1 MTYNSEEIR
10 EEANQKL
17 SNARMKTLILE
28 PFYGDILV
36 QTDFIADYTVK
47 TAATN
52 GLNIIYNPN
61 YVKDLT
67 DEQVTFLILHELYHC
82 LLYHIPRMGNKDKYI
97 WNIAADLIVNYRI
110 LKETPSLGLNIQ
122 NVQAIKGS
130 LIGGDD
136 LADIT
141 TEELYDKLLKQ
152 KEEQKRMGRKNSYT
166 LKIGENSEIKVTE
179 DGEFDFD
186 IIQNDGMA
194 NEDLEERIN
203 QKILTSLLKSKQ
215 AGKLDTDL
223 ERKFNHITAPKV
235 KWYTYIRRFLS
246 NREDD
251 ESSFS
256 TPDRMNIYRGVI
268 LPGESQEEKQLEDIV
283 IAIDTSGSIT
293 DNDIGRAVFHLK
305 QLCDQYNLQGHL
317 IYWDTEVRQAV
328 KIKRYSDIIKTT
340 VKGGGGTNVMPVFEY
355 IKKNLPKTIC
365 TVVITD
371 GYLLEYPKSIMKNVV
386 WAILPGGN
394 TSVSTFGK
402 VMQI

>member
-1 MTYNSEEIR
+1 
-10 EEANQKL
+10 
-17 SNARMKTLILE
+17 
-28 PFYGDILV
+28 
-36 QTDFIADYTVK
+36 
-47 TAATN
+47 
-52 GLNIIYNPN
+52 
-61 YVKDLT
+61 
-67 DEQVTFLILHELYHC
+67 
-82 LLYHIPRMGNKDKYI
+82 
-97 WNIAADLIVNYRI
+97 
-110 LKETPSLGLNIQ
+110 
-122 NVQAIKGS
+122 
-130 LIGGDD
+130 
-136 LADIT
+136 
-141 TEELYDKLLKQ
+141 
-152 KEEQKRMGRKNSYT
+152 
-166 LKIGENSEIKVTE
+166 
-179 DGEFDFD
+179 
-186 IIQNDGMA
+186 
-194 NEDLEERIN
+194 
-203 QKILTSLLKSKQ
+203 
-215 AGKLDTDL
+215 
-223 ERKFNHITAPKV
+223 
-235 KWYTYIRRFLS
+235 
-246 NREDD
+246 
-251 ESSFS
+251 
-256 TPDRMNIYRGVI
+256 MNIYRGVI